1 MTRLLSFGAIWIFYV
16 QVIGGNKSLCP
27 SGETVAANSMH
38 GTPFLAFKLGFCRHS
53 GNLNRG
59 RSVRRMSFCMHTEGG
74 NLRARIRLLLS
85 ALRIILL
92 IGKQRKDMTEEK
104 ACVSA
109 EWKETEHVLSYSN
122 PMGGRSTQSTAE
134 LAVEINGPQFTAGPV
149 SNSSAL
155 WPSAARS
162 SAGLFLLIT
171 GESGGAA
178 RAREQR
184 TQLPFGHGSTI
195 PPAADDSFP
204 RGDMG
209 NAKTWSTNAPG
220 DNSRLTKIVHRF
232 ATSYEKYPRHESER
246 AKQVRQR
253 YRLSCSAVVITIQW
267 RIKIPH

>member
-92 IGKQRKDMTEEK
+92 IGKQRKDMKEEK

-220 DNSRLTKIVHRF
+220 DNSHRGLHPD
-232 ATSYEKYPRHESER
+232 TVER
-246 AKQVRQR
+246 EWQ
-253 YRLSCSAVVITIQW
+253 SS
-267 RIKIPH
+267 PHPGAGRDEFIGEEAA